1 MLTSRKLLSSKKFKA
16 DVILKYTPDEARA
29 LKNSKKIPEG
39 VKINASDEQDE
50 GVEFG
55 IHQKFASR
63 LIKVNLIVQ
72 IKPTLMNWKVKNT

>member
-16 DVILKYTPDEARA
+16 DVILKYTLDEARA

-39 VKINASDEQDE
+39 VKINESDEQDE

>member
-16 DVILKYTPDEARA
+16 DVILKYTLDEARA

-39 VKINASDEQDE
+39 VKINVSDEQDE

>member
-1 MLTSRKLLSSKKFKA
+1 MLTSRKLLSSKIFKA

-39 VKINASDEQDE
+39 VKINESDEQDE

-72 IKPTLMNWKVKNT
+72 IKPTLMNWMVKKK